1 MAYPNA
7 FLFDPK
13 TKILLLEQNRSGATA
28 NNICE
33 YFKNINL
40 QLSILLTEDA
50 YQRLNKMA
58 IIQEVEIQ
66 VANPTQIIRD
76 EYAENATLRDFANIS
91 NELNATKSIKF
102 TIKSELKQGGIKKQ
116 PLLQIIDKILHI
128 GRNTPGAIT
137 SNKII
142 VKGKQQAEDNPMSL
156 INDNI
161 DLFVNKLKGQFNL
174 DEPPIQENI
183 QAHERKNA
191 MLKIFEEKINQIKAI
206 IAIKD

>member
-1 MAYPNA
+1 
-7 FLFDPK
+7 
-13 TKILLLEQNRSGATA
+13 
-28 NNICE
+28 
-33 YFKNINL
+33 
-40 QLSILLTEDA
+40 
-50 YQRLNKMA
+50 MA